1 MGVVLGLFSMN
12 GIVREFPFYTYQI
25 VGSISHKRCVLTH
38 IHIERL
44 VNICLSRS
52 ELCTYVYLYR
62 YKNVH
67 L

>member
-44 VNICLSRS
+44 VKKCTFINIYIYIN
-52 ELCTYVYLYR
+52 T
-62 YKNVH
+62 H
-67 L
+67 LVTNDVSN